1 MFTNSYKYFTERRKV
16 YIEKIDRMSLKFNNI
31 NIVIIDYGMGN
42 LRSVQNALMRF
53 GVNINITNDLSIIN
67 KSDALVLPGVGAF
80 GEAISNLQLLKIIDP
95 IKDQVLSNKKPI
107 LGICLGM
114 QLLADSSEEKGSNQG
129 LGLIEGSVKKIKT
142 LESHR
147 LPHIGW
153 NDIKVMKKKPLFNK
167 IMSKAA
173 FYYVHSYEFKAS
185 KEYISSYT
193 DYGKALTASVQK
205 NNIFGV
211 QFHPEKSQ
219 TAGLIVIRNFLN
231 YVKKHTKN

>member
-1 MFTNSYKYFTERRKV
+1 
-16 YIEKIDRMSLKFNNI
+16 MSLRFNNI
-31 NIVIIDYGMGN
+31 DIVVIDYGMGN
-42 LRSVQNALMRF
+42 LRSVQNALIRF
-53 GVNINITNDLSIIN
+53 GVNVNITNDLSKII

-95 IKDQVLSNKKPI
+95 IKDQILSNKKPI

-114 QLLADSSEEKGSNQG
+114 QLLAESSEEKGNHQG
-129 LGLIEGSVKKIKT
+129 LGLIEGTVKKIKT
-142 LESHR
+142 LENHR

-167 IMSKAA
+167 IISEDA
-173 FYYVHSYEFKAS
+173 FYFVHSYEFKAS
-185 KEYISSYT
+185 KKYISSYT
-193 DYGKALTASVQK
+193 DYGKGITASVQK

-219 TAGLIVIRNFLN
+219 TAGLIIIRNFLN
-231 YVKKHTKN
+231 YVEQSMKNLC